1 MRKVKGFTLI
11 ELLIVVAIIAIL
23 AAIAVPNFLEAQVR
37 SKVSRVKADH
47 RTLAT
52 AIESYYI
59 DHNAY
64 PPNNNGVTG
73 GDPAAQP
80 RGFEFMPVLSTPIG
94 YIAVAML
101 TDPFRKINPNAAS
114 LSARNDYS
122 YLNGSG
128 QDILAN
134 IVITAALATQPEAYR
149 NMKANQWWLISTGPD
164 ASSRVAEIAFV
175 LGGDPWN
182 PTPGH
187 FVILLNEIGNNPPI
201 YDPSNGTISP
211 GDILRTAKG
220 IFEPKFAGL

>member
-23 AAIAVPNFLEAQVR
+23 AAIAVPNFLEAQIR

-59 DHNAY
+59 DHNGY

-73 GDPAAQP
+73 GDPSAQP
-80 RGFEFMPVLSTPIG
+80 KNHEFMPVLSTPIG
-94 YIAVAML
+94 YIAVAL
-101 TDPFRKINPNAAS
+101 LQDPFQKVNPNAAS
-114 LSARNDYS
+114 QSAKGNYA

-134 IVITAALATQPEAYR
+134 IVITAAITDPQTRA
-149 NMKANQWWLISTGPD
+149 NMKANQWWLISAGPD
-164 ASSRVAEIAFV
+164 ASSRVNEIAY
-175 LGGDPWN
+175 LAGGDPWN

-187 FVILLNEIGNNPPI
+187 FVVLLGEIGNNPPI
-201 YDPSNGTISP
+201 YDPSNGTVSP

-220 IFEPKFAGL
+220 IFEPRFAGL

>member
-23 AAIAVPNFLEAQVR
+23 AAIAVPNFLEAQIR
-37 SKVSRVKADH
+37 AKVSRVKADH

-59 DHNAY
+59 DHNGY

-73 GDPAAQP
+73 GSPVVNPTTSQY
-80 RGFEFMPVLSTPIG
+80 MPVLSTPIG
-94 YIAVAML
+94 YIAVAL
-101 TDPFRKINPNAAS
+101 LQDPFQKINPNAAS
-114 LSARNDYS
+114 ASARPEYA

-134 IVITAALATQPEAYR
+134 IVITTALGTGEAAR
-149 NMKANQWWLISTGPD
+149 NMKANQWWLVSAGPD
-164 ASSRVAEIAFV
+164 ATSRVNEIAF
-175 LGGDPWN
+175 LGGGDPWN
-182 PTPGH
+182 PTPGD
-187 FVILLNEIGNNPPI
+187 FVILLSEISNNPPS
-201 YDPSNGTISP
+201 YDPSNGTISA

-220 IFEPKFAGL
+220 IFEPRFAGL

>member
-23 AAIAVPNFLEAQVR
+23 AAIAVPNFLEAQIR

-64 PPNNNGVTG
+64 PPNNNGISG
-73 GDPAAQP
+73 GDPSALPQAD
-80 RGFEFMPVLSTPIG
+80 EYMISLSTPIG
-94 YIAVAML
+94 YVAVAL
-101 TDPFRKINPNAAS
+101 LSDPFQKNNVNAPSSTAG
-114 LSARNDYS
+114 DYG

-128 QDILAN
+128 QDTLAN
-134 IVITAALATQPEAYR
+134 IVITAALGLGTKTA
-149 NMKANQWWLISTGPD
+149 NSIKANQWWVGSAGPD
-164 ASSRVAEIAFV
+164 NVTRQAEIAFL
-175 LGGDPWN
+175 LGVDPYN
-182 PTPGH
+182 VTPGI
-187 FVILLNEIGNNPPI
+187 FVVLLNEIGSNPTI

-220 IFEPKFAGL
+220 IFEPKFAGF